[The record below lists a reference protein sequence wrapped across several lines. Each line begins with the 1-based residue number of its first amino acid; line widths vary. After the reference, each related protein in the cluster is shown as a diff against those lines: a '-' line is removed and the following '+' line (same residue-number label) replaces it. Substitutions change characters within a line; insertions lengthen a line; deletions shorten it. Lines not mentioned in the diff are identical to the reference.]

1 MLNLI
6 RIAAVTGRVDPGS
19 PAGCRKYLTE
29 EIKKAGAHSPDVILL
44 PSDILLPPSAQ
55 SLRRQGFM
63 LDLCRQELSR
73 LAEDLR
79 ELPSLLFVGLPVSL
93 HGVTVSAMAALR
105 QGELLGFVLPP
116 SVPEGPLP
124 EGFLPA
130 SAVFEAGGAR
140 LRVLPGC
147 DAGKALQYGSLARGC
162 DCLLLPC
169 YEPARVGSAD
179 RAEQA
184 LSVLSRELGCAAVLC
199 CGAGSDSSHPVCY
212 RGFAVIA
219 EAGETVS
226 VQAEFGQSASLC
238 YDIDLDI
245 VRRSRDTLPAGPAPA
260 AYRFPA
266 VPHDYALRSFSST
279 PYLPME
285 PEAERRALREWFEL
299 QSHSLA
305 ARLSNTGIDRA
316 VVGISGGL
324 DSTLALLVCHR
335 AAQLMRLSP
344 DHILAVTMP
353 GFGTSDRT
361 HQNALDLPRKLGM
374 STMDISIVPAVGQ
387 HLADIGHPL
396 DRHDVTYENAQA
408 RERTQILLDLGNQIG
423 GIAVGTGDLTEEAL
437 GWCTFGGDALAGYN
451 VNVTVPK
458 TAIRRIVAMLAEEST
473 DAELAAILRDILD
486 TPISP
491 ELLPPDES
499 GSITQKTEEILGD
512 YEVHDFYL
520 YYFVKYGF
528 SPKKL
533 LFYAE
538 NAFDDRYTEEQLRT
552 WLATFLRRFV
562 GGQFKRSV
570 APEAAAITDFGLSS
584 MDFSVPSDMSAR
596 TLLRELEN

>member
-147 DAGKALQYGSLARGC
+147 DAGKALQYGSLAGGC

-285 PEAERRALREWFEL
+285 PEAERRTLREWFEL

>member
-147 DAGKALQYGSLARGC
+147 DAGKALQYGSLAGGC

-219 EAGETVS
+219 EDGETVS

-245 VRRSRDTLPAGPAPA
+245 VRRSRDTLPASPAPA

-279 PYLPME
+279 PYLPLE
-285 PEAERRALREWFEL
+285 PEAERRTLREWFEL

>member
-147 DAGKALQYGSLARGC
+147 DAGKALQYGSLARDC

-245 VRRSRDTLPAGPAPA
+245 VRRSRDTLPASPAPA

-285 PEAERRALREWFEL
+285 PEAERRTLREWFEL

-552 WLATFLRRFV
+552 WLSTFLRRFV

>member
-124 EGFLPA
+124 DGFLPA

-147 DAGKALQYGSLARGC
+147 DATKALQYGSLARDC

-169 YEPARVGSAD
+169 YEPAKVGSAD

-245 VRRSRDTLPAGPAPA
+245 VRRSRDTLPASPAPA

-285 PEAERRALREWFEL
+285 PEAERRTLREWFEL

-538 NAFDDRYTEEQLRT
+538 NAFDDRYTKEQLRT

>member
-147 DAGKALQYGSLARGC
+147 DAGKALQYGSLAGDC

-266 VPHDYALRSFSST
+266 VPQDYALRSFPST

-285 PEAERRALREWFEL
+285 PEAERRTLREWFEL

-473 DAELAAILRDILD
+473 DAELTAILRDILD

-596 TLLRELEN
+596 ALLRELEN

>member
-147 DAGKALQYGSLARGC
+147 DAGKALQYGSLAGGC

-219 EAGETVS
+219 EDGETVS

-285 PEAERRALREWFEL
+285 PEAERRTLREWFEL

-423 GIAVGTGDLTEEAL
+423 GIVVGTGDLTEEAL

>member
-147 DAGKALQYGSLARGC
+147 DAGKALQYGSLARDC

-169 YEPARVGSAD
+169 YEPAKVGSAD

-199 CGAGSDSSHPVCY
+199 CGAGSDSSHPACY

-245 VRRSRDTLPAGPAPA
+245 VRRSRDTLPASPAPA

-285 PEAERRALREWFEL
+285 PEAERRTLREWFEL

-423 GIAVGTGDLTEEAL
+423 GIVVGTGDLTEEAL

>member
-19 PAGCRKYLTE
+19 PAGCRKYLAE
-29 EIKKAGAHSPDVILL
+29 ELKKAAAHAPDVLLL

-55 SLRRQGFM
+55 SLRQQGY
-63 LDLCRQELSR
+63 LLELCQQELAQ
-73 LAEDLR
+73 LAEELR

-93 HGVTVSAMAALR
+93 GGVTVSAMAAVR
-105 QGELLGFVLPP
+105 QGAVLGYVLPP

-130 SAVFEAGGAR
+130 SATFEAGGAR

-147 DAGKALQYGSLARGC
+147 DAGEALRYSALARDC

-169 YEPARVGSAD
+169 YQPTRVGSAD

-199 CGAGSDSSHPVCY
+199 CGAGSDSSHPFCY
-212 RGFAVIA
+212 RGLAVIA

-226 VQAEFGQSASLC
+226 VQAEFGQSATLC

-245 VRRSRDTLPAGPAPA
+245 VRRVRTTPAGFAPA
-260 AYRFPA
+260 AFRFPA

-285 PEAERRALREWFEL
+285 PEAERRTLREWFEL

-344 DHILAVTMP
+344 EHILAVTMP
-353 GFGTSDRT
+353 GFGTSERT

-374 STMDISIVPAVGQ
+374 STLDISIVPAVKQ

-396 DRHDVTYENAQA
+396 DRHDITYENAQA

-423 GIAVGTGDLTEEAL
+423 GIVVGTGDLTEEAL

-458 TAIRRIVAMLAEEST
+458 TAIRRIVAMLAEESS
-473 DAELAAILRDILD
+473 DAALSAILRDILD

-491 ELLPPDES
+491 ELLPLDES
-499 GSITQKTEEILGD
+499 GSISQKTEEILGD

-528 SPKKL
+528 SPRKL
-533 LFYAE
+533 LFYAQ
-538 NAFDDRYTEEQLRT
+538 NAFDDRYTEEQLRN
-552 WLATFLRRFV
+552 WLSTFLRRFV

-570 APEAAAITDFGLSS
+570 APEAASITDFGLSALE
-584 MDFSVPSDMSAR
+584 FSVPSDMSAR
-596 TLLRELEN
+596 TLLRELDR

>member
-147 DAGKALQYGSLARGC
+147 DAGKALQYGSLAGGC

-219 EAGETVS
+219 EDGETVS

-245 VRRSRDTLPAGPAPA
+245 VRRSRDTLPASPAPA

-279 PYLPME
+279 PYLPLE
-285 PEAERRALREWFEL
+285 PEAERRTLREWFEL

-538 NAFDDRYTEEQLRT
+538 NAFDDRYTKEQLRT

>member
-147 DAGKALQYGSLARGC
+147 DAGKALQYGSLARDC

-184 LSVLSRELGCAAVLC
+184 LSVLSRELGYAAVLC

-285 PEAERRALREWFEL
+285 PEAERRTLREWFEL

>member
-19 PAGCRKYLTE
+19 PAGCRKYLIE

-124 EGFLPA
+124 KGFLPA

-147 DAGKALQYGSLARGC
+147 DAGKALQYGSLARDC

-179 RAEQA
+179 RTEQA
-184 LSVLSRELGCAAVLC
+184 LNALSRELGCAAVLC

-245 VRRSRDTLPAGPAPA
+245 VRRFRDTLPAALAPA

-266 VPHDYALRSFSST
+266 MPHDYALRSFSST

-285 PEAERRALREWFEL
+285 PEAERRTLREWFEL

-374 STMDISIVPAVGQ
+374 STMDISIVQAVGQ

-562 GGQFKRSV
+562 GGQFKRSA

>member
-285 PEAERRALREWFEL
+285 PEAERRTLREWFEL

-473 DAELAAILRDILD
+473 DAELTAILRDILD

>member
-147 DAGKALQYGSLARGC
+147 DAGKALQYGSLAGDC

-245 VRRSRDTLPAGPAPA
+245 VRRSRDTLPASPAPA

-285 PEAERRALREWFEL
+285 PEAERRTLREWFEL

-353 GFGTSDRT
+353 GFGTSERT

-473 DAELAAILRDILD
+473 DAELTAILRDILD

>member
-219 EAGETVS
+219 EDGETVS

-245 VRRSRDTLPAGPAPA
+245 VRRSRDTLPASPTPA

-285 PEAERRALREWFEL
+285 PEAERRTLREWFEL

-473 DAELAAILRDILD
+473 DAELTAILRDILD

>member
-147 DAGKALQYGSLARGC
+147 DAGKALQYGSLARDC

-226 VQAEFGQSASLC
+226 VQAEFGQSATLC

-285 PEAERRALREWFEL
+285 PEAERRTLREWFEL

-552 WLATFLRRFV
+552 WLTTFLRRFV

>member
-124 EGFLPA
+124 DGFLPA

-147 DAGKALQYGSLARGC
+147 DATKALQYGSLARDC

-169 YEPARVGSAD
+169 YEPAKVGSAD

-219 EAGETVS
+219 EDGETVS

-245 VRRSRDTLPAGPAPA
+245 VRRSRDTLPAAPAPA

-285 PEAERRALREWFEL
+285 PEAERRTLREWFEL

-423 GIAVGTGDLTEEAL
+423 GIVVGTGDLTEEAL

-528 SPKKL
+528 SPRKL

>member
-29 EIKKAGAHSPDVILL
+29 EIKKACAHSPDVILL

-147 DAGKALQYGSLARGC
+147 DAGKALQYGSLAGDC

-169 YEPARVGSAD
+169 YEPAKVGSAD

-245 VRRSRDTLPAGPAPA
+245 IRRSRDTLPAGPAPA

-285 PEAERRALREWFEL
+285 PEAERRTLREWFEL

-473 DAELAAILRDILD
+473 DAELTAILRDILD

>member
-147 DAGKALQYGSLARGC
+147 DAGKALQYGSLAGDC

-169 YEPARVGSAD
+169 YEPAKVGSAD

-245 VRRSRDTLPAGPAPA
+245 VRRSRDTLPASPAPA

>member
-147 DAGKALQYGSLARGC
+147 DAGKALQYGSLAGDC

-184 LSVLSRELGCAAVLC
+184 
-199 CGAGSDSSHPVCY
+199 
-212 RGFAVIA
+212 
-219 EAGETVS
+219 
-226 VQAEFGQSASLC
+226 SAS
-238 YDIDLDI
+238 
-245 VRRSRDTLPAGPAPA
+245 
-260 AYRFPA
+260 
-266 VPHDYALRSFSST
+266 
-279 PYLPME
+279 
-285 PEAERRALREWFEL
+285 
-299 QSHSLA
+299 
-305 ARLSNTGIDRA
+305 
-316 VVGISGGL
+316 
-324 DSTLALLVCHR
+324 
-335 AAQLMRLSP
+335 
-344 DHILAVTMP
+344 
-353 GFGTSDRT
+353 
-361 HQNALDLPRKLGM
+361 
-374 STMDISIVPAVGQ
+374 
-387 HLADIGHPL
+387 
-396 DRHDVTYENAQA
+396 
-408 RERTQILLDLGNQIG
+408 
-423 GIAVGTGDLTEEAL
+423 
-437 GWCTFGGDALAGYN
+437 
-451 VNVTVPK
+451 
-458 TAIRRIVAMLAEEST
+458 
-473 DAELAAILRDILD
+473 
-486 TPISP
+486 
-491 ELLPPDES
+491 
-499 GSITQKTEEILGD
+499 
-512 YEVHDFYL
+512 
-520 YYFVKYGF
+520 
-528 SPKKL
+528 
-533 LFYAE
+533 
-538 NAFDDRYTEEQLRT
+538 
-552 WLATFLRRFV
+552 
-562 GGQFKRSV
+562 
-570 APEAAAITDFGLSS
+570 
-584 MDFSVPSDMSAR
+584 
-596 TLLRELEN
+596 